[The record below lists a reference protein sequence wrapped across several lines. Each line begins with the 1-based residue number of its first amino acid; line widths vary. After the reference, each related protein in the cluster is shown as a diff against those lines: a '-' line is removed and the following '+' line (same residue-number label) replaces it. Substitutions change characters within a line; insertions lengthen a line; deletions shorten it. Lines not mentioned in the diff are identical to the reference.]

1 MDVAY
6 FYEQFDQFLLSPKY
20 KYIALAVAAFIITIL
35 IKAGI
40 FTMSKY
46 KRFDGS
52 LLVATINT
60 LLSGTGLFILFFEGD
75 QFHFTDNLLYFI
87 CGVFGAIYLL
97 ELIFTLLLKG
107 RNSFIDGLVGS
118 MLGNTI
124 LFMAIILGIT
134 FTTYPIL

>member
-6 FYEQFDQFLLSPKY
+6 FYEKFDEFLLQP

-40 FTMSKY
+40 FAMSKY

-52 LLVATINT
+52 LLVASINT
-60 LLSGTGLFILFFEGD
+60 LLSGTGLFILFFEED
-75 QFHFTDNLLYFI
+75 KMRFTENLLYFI
-87 CGVFGAIYLL
+87 CGVFGAIYLI

-107 RNSFIDGLVGS
+107 RNSFVDGLVGS

-124 LFMAIILGIT
+124 LFMAIILGII
-134 FTTYPIL
+134 FTTYPII

>member
-1 MDVAY
+1 MDVTF

-35 IKAGI
+35 IKAAI

-60 LLSGTGLFILFFEGD
+60 LLSGTGLFVLFFED
-75 QFHFTDNLLYFI
+75 NQFHFTDNLLYFI
-87 CGVFGAIYLL
+87 CGVFGAIYLI

-134 FTTYPIL
+134 FTTYPII